1 MSFSQQ
7 YSSEI
12 ESLKAQLAQKDKQIF
27 ELESKL
33 KQNNSLSNSGSS
45 NRAQAVLRREIESL
59 QESIPSTDVFANSQI
74 SSILNEPSLET
85 QISYLVSFL
94 KSRLSAIPRL
104 CAQLRGHVDFL
115 TRLAASPK
123 LQSLFLISDHNG
135 SIFLQET
142 ARQLL
147 LEQAS
152 RTSQFISDYPQLFN
166 DASYERTSTINTSI
180 SFGNQFQHINPNER
194 LQSIKKLLSD
204 QIHDPQELSSLLL
217 QEVLISSSLQ
227 RVSSDANKKL
237 KQITQCLS
245 SCFEPQNKSKKH
257 GYKDPQNADFLIE
270 EEEEEANED
279 IISNRNPDNDDFNFE
294 KTLQYAQK
302 LANLSSKNANLFNR
316 DPDNLNSGNNN
327 YYDNSNGNNNNNNN
341 YDNSGKYNSQT
352 RGNRNN
358 NENVNYE
365 NQTRGN
371 KNSNN
376 SNYENIIRDR
386 DNYINDSSAKEWT
399 RWAKRLYHGLT
410 QLPAESQDDRS
421 LRMIIEEAALTQIGT
436 QVLQSKLKS
445 LRLQKSVMKPPT
457 VNTSQKELGFS
468 TPLLCVLS
476 CLRMSRRAYS
486 SNSYTTKR
494 KVSLWSSKT
503 VLNE

>member
-1 MSFSQQ
+1 M
-7 YSSEI
+7 
-12 ESLKAQLAQKDKQIF
+12 L
-27 ELESKL
+27 
-33 KQNNSLSNSGSS
+33 
-45 NRAQAVLRREIESL
+45 
-59 QESIPSTDVFANSQI
+59 
-74 SSILNEPSLET
+74 
-85 QISYLVSFL
+85 
-94 KSRLSAIPRL
+94 
-104 CAQLRGHVDFL
+104 
-115 TRLAASPK
+115 
-123 LQSLFLISDHNG
+123 
-135 SIFLQET
+135 
-142 ARQLL
+142 
-147 LEQAS
+147 
-152 RTSQFISDYPQLFN
+152 
-166 DASYERTSTINTSI
+166 
-180 SFGNQFQHINPNER
+180 
-194 LQSIKKLLSD
+194 
-204 QIHDPQELSSLLL
+204 
-217 QEVLISSSLQ
+217 
-227 RVSSDANKKL
+227 
-237 KQITQCLS
+237 
-245 SCFEPQNKSKKH
+245 
-257 GYKDPQNADFLIE
+257 GY
-270 EEEEEANED
+270 
-279 IISNRNPDNDDFNFE
+279 NFKE
-294 KTLQYAQK
+294 
-302 LANLSSKNANLFNR
+302 
-316 DPDNLNSGNNN
+316 G
-327 YYDNSNGNNNNNNN
+327 
-341 YDNSGKYNSQT
+341 
-352 RGNRNN
+352 RNN